1 MSNRVV
7 ITGLGAISASGE
19 GADALWQAVL
29 NGKSG
34 IDYIRPDGSGIPSRG
49 AAGDDWKPIGACF
62 PEFAA
67 EKFITQRKALKVMAR
82 DIQMAVAAAQ
92 LAFKDAALT
101 QPATDPER
109 FGVVVGSGVLNHEV
123 NELAYSIQNSL
134 NEDGRMTLKKF
145 GEDGLGALFPL
156 WLLKYLP
163 NMPACHIS
171 ILFDLQGPN
180 NTVTTGASSGMQA
193 IGEAF
198 RIIQRGAADAMLAG
212 GAESK
217 VNPVGIS
224 QYQVMNVLAQFNG
237 QAPAKVYR
245 PLDEQAA
252 GFVVGE
258 GAAFVVLEEMEHAKK
273 RNAPIYAE
281 IIGFGSSSR
290 GGEALAMKT
299 AIAEAGISPD
309 ALDYLQAAG
318 IGLVPEDD
326 RELSAIENTFQGHQ
340 GLAVS
345 ASKSVTG
352 FTGFASGALDTVI
365 STLAMKH
372 QNVPPVLNFNK
383 SKSRH
388 SYNIVQNK
396 PLNKKIDLAL
406 TNCFGFNGQCV
417 SLLTR
422 KVS

>member
-1 MSNRVV
+1 MNKRVV
-7 ITGLGAISASGE
+7 ITGLGAISALGE
-19 GADALWQAVL
+19 GADALWQAVRE
-29 NGKSG
+29 GKSG
-34 IDYIRPDGSGIPSRG
+34 IDYIQPSGNGIPARG
-49 AAGDDWKPIGACF
+49 IAENGWKPIGACF

-67 EKFITQRKALKVMAR
+67 EKFVTQRKSLKVMAR

-92 LAFKDAALT
+92 LAFQNASLAL
-101 QPATDPER
+101 PLTDPER
-109 FGVVVGSGVLNHEV
+109 FGVIVGSGVLNHEV

-134 NEDGRMTLKKF
+134 EDGRMTLKKF
-145 GEDGLGALFPL
+145 GEEGLGALFPL

-163 NMPACHIS
+163 NMPACHVS

-224 QYQVMNVLAQFNG
+224 QYQVLNVLADFNG
-237 QAPAKVYR
+237 QVPGKVYR
-245 PLDEQAA
+245 PLDEKAA

-258 GAAFVVLEEMEHAKK
+258 GSAFIVLEEMEHAQRRHAK
-273 RNAPIYAE
+273 IYAE

-290 GGEALAMKT
+290 GGEAIAMKAALT
-299 AIAEAGISPD
+299 EAGLKPEN
-309 ALDYLQAAG
+309 LDYLQAAG
-318 IGLVPEDD
+318 IGLAAEDE
-326 RELSAIENTFQGHQ
+326 RELLAIEQTITSNKN
-340 GLAVS
+340 LAVS
-345 ASKSVTG
+345 ASKGITG

-365 STLAMKH
+365 STMALKN
-372 QNVPPVLNFNK
+372 QSVPPVLNFEK
-383 SKSRH
+383 AKTKH
-388 SYNIVQNK
+388 SYNIVTQK
-396 PLNKKIDLAL
+396 ALSKKIDHAL

-417 SLLTR
+417 SLLTKR
-422 KVS
+422 FTS